1 MAIFNRNDKV
11 ADTDYS
17 TKELTKVSQG
27 TSFTGDVVSECNL
40 LIDGEINGNILSRA
54 SVTIGPKGKVE
65 GKIAASKIVI
75 SGFFKGELE
84 GDTVELS
91 ATSNVIGDIISDKL
105 VIEDGG
111 NFEGYSKKKK
121 SNEYLSMKDDEE
133 EKTNSYEEEEIGE

>member
-1 MAIFNRNDKV
+1 MAIFTRNDKV
-11 ADTDYS
+11 TDTDYS
-17 TKELTKVSQG
+17 TKELTKISQG

-40 LIDGEINGNILSRA
+40 LVDGEINGNILSRA

-91 ATSNVIGDIISDKL
+91 STSNVTGDITSDKL

-121 SNEYLSMKDDEE
+121 SNEYLSMKEDEE
-133 EKTNSYEEEEIGE
+133 DKTNSYDDTDIEE

>member
-40 LIDGEINGNILSRA
+40 LIDGEINGNILSKA
-54 SVTIGPKGKVE
+54 SVTIGAKGKVE
-65 GKIAASKIVI
+65 GKIAASKIII

-84 GDTVELS
+84 GETVELS
-91 ATSNVIGDIISDKL
+91 STSNVIGDIISDKL

-111 NFEGYSKKKK
+111 NFEGYSKKRK
-121 SNEYLSMKDDEE
+121 SNEYLSMKEDEE
-133 EKTNSYEEEEIGE
+133 EKVNSYDDKEEDE

>member
-1 MAIFNRNDKV
+1 MAIFTRNDKV

-40 LIDGEINGNILSRA
+40 LDGEINGNILSRA

-121 SNEYLSMKDDEE
+121 SNEYLSMKEDEE
-133 EKTNSYEEEEIGE
+133 EKVNSYDDKEVDE

>member
-1 MAIFNRNDKV
+1 M
-11 ADTDYS
+11 
-17 TKELTKVSQG
+17 
-27 TSFTGDVVSECNL
+27 

-133 EKTNSYEEEEIGE
+133 EKTNSYEEEEIDE

>member
-1 MAIFNRNDKV
+1 MAIFTRNDKV

-40 LIDGEINGNILSRA
+40 VIDGEINGNILSRA

-91 ATSNVIGDIISDKL
+91 STSNVIGDIVSDKL

-111 NFEGYSKKKK
+111 NFEGYRQKK
-121 SNEYLSMKDDEE
+121 
-133 EKTNSYEEEEIGE
+133 EI

>member
-1 MAIFNRNDKV
+1 MAIFTRNDKV

-27 TSFTGDVVSECNL
+27 TSFTGDVVS
-40 LIDGEINGNILSRA
+40 GEINGNILSRA

-91 ATSNVIGDIISDKL
+91 STSNVIGDIVSDKL

-121 SNEYLSMKDDEE
+121 SNEYLSMKEDE
-133 EKTNSYEEEEIGE
+133 EKTNSYDDSDVDE

>member
-91 ATSNVIGDIISDKL
+91 ATSNVI
-105 VIEDGG
+105 
-111 NFEGYSKKKK
+111 
-121 SNEYLSMKDDEE
+121 
-133 EKTNSYEEEEIGE
+133 